1 VGVSTV
7 LQTKRTWANTQRK
20 LLKATLRREF
30 TLIQRIFFIYIFRS
44 TQVPSCFGAAGLP
57 HILFLSVPLRVCSA
71 TLLLGGAMQMTQ
83 ALACLVQVAF
93 NAIVSSTLFLRTR
106 LHPNNIDD
114 ANLYLA
120 VTFFT
125 LTSML

>member
-1 VGVSTV
+1 MLMTY
-7 LQTKRTWANTQRK
+7 A
-20 LLKATLRREF
+20 
-30 TLIQRIFFIYIFRS
+30 LIN
-44 TQVPSCFGAAGLP
+44 
-57 HILFLSVPLRVCSA
+57 SV
-71 TLLLGGAMQMTQ
+71 T
-83 ALACLVQVAF
+83 CLQVAF

>member
-1 VGVSTV
+1 MP
-7 LQTKRTWANTQRK
+7 R
-20 LLKATLRREF
+20 
-30 TLIQRIFFIYIFRS
+30 
-44 TQVPSCFGAAGLP
+44 P
-57 HILFLSVPLRVCSA
+57 
-71 TLLLGGAMQMTQ
+71 
-83 ALACLVQVAF
+83 QVAF

-106 LHPNNIDD
+106 LHPTNIDD